1 MRIANA
7 PALPLSPPRKI
18 QRSDATRIEKSFVSC
33 KSEKKMIGQVNVYYM
48 GVWSN
53 FWSTLQA

>member
-7 PALPLSPPRKI
+7 PAPPLSPPRKN

-33 KSEKKMIGQVNVYYM
+33 KAEKDMIGQMN
-48 GVWSN
+48 
-53 FWSTLQA
+53 T